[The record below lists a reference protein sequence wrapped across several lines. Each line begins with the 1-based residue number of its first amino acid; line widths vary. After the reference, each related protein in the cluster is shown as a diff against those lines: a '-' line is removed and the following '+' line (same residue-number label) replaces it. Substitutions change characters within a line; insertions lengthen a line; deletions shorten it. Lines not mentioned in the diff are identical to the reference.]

1 MQPIELNDFVRCQSI
16 MHTIELACSSI
27 QMHVNPSAAEA
38 TILSLSQSPQPYQAC
53 KFILENSQVANAR
66 FQAAAAIRNAAIREW
81 GILTLED
88 KRGLISFCLCFV
100 MQHASSP
107 EGYVQSKV
115 SSVAAQLLKRGW
127 LEFQADEKEAFLF
140 QIKQAIAGNH
150 GADVQFTGINFLESL
165 VSEFSPSTS
174 TAMGL
179 PREFHEQCRRSM
191 ELDHLKTFYSWAQQA
206 AFSVTDR
213 IVESSSE
220 VPEVKV
226 CTATLRLML
235 QILNWDF
242 RYSSGDAVK
251 KNIDVFAAGAKPDAA
266 YSRRSECLLVQPGPS
281 WQELLLSSGHVSW
294 VLNIYGALRLKFPL
308 KGYWIDCPIAVSAR
322 KLIVQFCSLT
332 GSIFPADN
340 EHMQEHHLV
349 QLLTGVIQWVHPPD
363 AVAREIECGK
373 SESEMLDGCR
383 ALMAIATVGS
393 PFVFDKLLK
402 SICPFG
408 TVTLLSSLMS
418 EVVKVLMATK
428 TDEETWSWVAR
439 DILLD
444 TWAAL
449 LAPIESSSRN
459 PPLPPESISAAA
471 NLFALIV
478 ESELKAASASAFD
491 DDDDGNDYLQASIF
505 GMDERLSSYGLIARA
520 SIEYSI
526 PFLTKLFME
535 RFAQLHQMRSISDP
549 TAILEEV
556 YSLLLITGHVL
567 AEEGEGELPLVPEAI
582 QMHFAGCTEGDK
594 HPVVVLSSS
603 ILQFADQSGDPE
615 IRATIFSPRL
625 MEAFIWFIARWSRT
639 YLMPPESNG
648 TSVGSYLPEQLQHSR
663 KALFDYFGEHSQGK
677 FVLNIIVRV
686 SMTALI
692 SYPGEKDLQELTCRH
707 LLHGL
712 VRRRDIC
719 SQLVSLDSWRDL
731 ANSFANGKTL
741 FSLGTPHQRSLA
753 RTLAISASGLRN
765 SDASNQ
771 YVRDLLH
778 HMTAYL
784 VDLSGK
790 HDLKKV
796 SQQPETILV
805 VTCVLDRLR
814 GAASASDPRTQKAI
828 YEMGCSVMKPILSL
842 LEIYKDE
849 SAVVYLLLKFVV
861 QWVDG
866 QIIYLEA
873 HETAVLIDF
882 CMSLLRMYSFH
893 NIGKITLSRS
903 SALVNEAKTEK
914 YKDLRALVQ
923 LLTNLCSKDLVDFS
937 TESVESQSISIGQV
951 VFFGLH
957 IITPL
962 ISFDLLKFPKLCRD
976 YFSLI
981 SHMLEVYPEMVA
993 QLNTEA
999 FVHVLGTLDYGLRHQ
1014 DSEVVDMCLRAL
1026 KALASYHYKE
1036 TISGKVGLGSHAG
1049 GFTDSDGKFQEGIL
1063 SRFLPS
1069 LLQLL
1074 LFEDYSTELVSSAAD
1089 AVLPLILCEQN
1100 LYQQLCNELIEKQT
1114 DPTLKTRLANALHTL
1129 TSANQLSTALDRINY
1144 QRFRKN
1150 LLNFLVEVRGFL
1162 RTV

>member
-1 MQPIELNDFVRCQSI
+1 MQGLQSI

-88 KRGLISFCLCFV
+88 KRSLISFCLCFV

-127 LEFQADEKEAFLF
+127 LEFQADEKEAFLL
-140 QIKQAIAGNH
+140 QIKQAVAGNH
-150 GADVQFTGINFLESL
+150 GVDVQFTGINFLESL

-206 AFSVTDR
+206 ACSVTDR
-213 IVESSSE
+213 IVESLSE
-220 VPEVKV
+220 VPEAKV
-226 CTATLRLML
+226 CTASLRLML

-242 RYSSGDAVK
+242 RYSSGDTVK
-251 KNIDVFAAGAKPDAA
+251 KNIDVFAADAKPDAA

-281 WQELLLSSGHVSW
+281 WQELLLLSGHVSW

-332 GSIFPADN
+332 GSIFPSDN
-340 EHMQEHHLV
+340 EHMQEHHLI
-349 QLLTGVIQWVHPPD
+349 QLLSGIIQWVHPPD

-383 ALMAIATVGS
+383 ALMAIATVRS

-418 EVVKVLMATK
+418 EVVKVLMATV

-459 PPLPPESISAAA
+459 PPLPTESISAAA

-478 ESELKAASASAFD
+478 ESELKAASASAF

-520 SIEYSI
+520 SIEYSV
-526 PFLTKLFME
+526 PFLTKLFLE
-535 RFAQLHQMRSISDP
+535 RFAQLHQMRGKSDP
-549 TAILEEV
+549 TAILEEI

-594 HPVVVLSSS
+594 HPVIVLSSS
-603 ILQFADQSGDPE
+603 ILQFAEQSGDPE
-615 IRATIFSPRL
+615 IRAAIFSPRL
-625 MEAFIWFIARWSRT
+625 LEAIIWFVARWSRT
-639 YLMPPESNG
+639 YLMPPEGNG
-648 TSVGSYLPEQLQHSR
+648 TGDGSYLPEQLQHSR

-719 SQLVSLDSWRDL
+719 SHLVSLDSWRDL
-731 ANSFANGKTL
+731 ANSFATGKTL

-765 SDASNQ
+765 SDESNQ
-771 YVRDLLH
+771 YVRDLMH

-784 VDLSGK
+784 VDLSSK
-790 HDLKKV
+790 HDLKKA
-796 SQQPETILV
+796 SQQPETIFV
-805 VTCVLDRLR
+805 VSCLLDRLR
-814 GAASASDPRTQKAI
+814 GAASASEPRTQKAI

-849 SAVVYLLLKFVV
+849 SGVVYLLLKFVV

-866 QIIYLEA
+866 QIIYLET
-873 HETAVLIDF
+873 HETTVLIDF

-903 SALVNEAKTEK
+903 SALVSEAKTEK

-937 TESVESQSISIGQV
+937 TDSVESESINIGQV
-951 VFFGLH
+951 VYFGLH

-962 ISFDLLKFPKLCRD
+962 ISLDLLKFPKLCRD

-981 SHMLEVYPEMVA
+981 SHMLEVYPEMIA

-999 FVHVLGTLDYGLRHQ
+999 FVHVLGTLDFGLRHQ
-1014 DSEVVDMCLRAL
+1014 DSEVVDKCLRAL

-1049 GFTDSDGKFQEGIL
+1049 GFRDADGKFQEGIL

-1074 LFEDYSTELVSSAAD
+1074 LFEDYSTDLVSSAAD

-1100 LYQQLCNELIEKQT
+1100 LYQRLCNELIEKQT
-1114 DPTLKTRLANALHTL
+1114 DPTLKTRLASALHTL
-1129 TSANQLSTALDRINY
+1129 TSANQLSTVLDRINY

-1150 LLNFLVEVRGFL
+1150 MLNFLVEVRGFL
-1162 RTV
+1162 RIV